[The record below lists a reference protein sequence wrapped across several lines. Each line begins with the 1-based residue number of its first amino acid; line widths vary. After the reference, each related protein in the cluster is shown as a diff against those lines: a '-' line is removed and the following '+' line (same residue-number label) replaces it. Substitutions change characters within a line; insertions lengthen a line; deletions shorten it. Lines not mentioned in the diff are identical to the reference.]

1 MFKKLVAKI
10 VGDPNKKIIEDLEP
24 LVAEVAAFEP
34 ELQQLSDD
42 ELRLRTA
49 VLRER
54 ARNDEELEEL
64 MTEAYALVREASLR
78 TTGLR
83 HYDVQIMGGILLF
96 RGEVVEMRTGEGK
109 TLVATLPLFLNAL
122 SDRGVHLVTV
132 NEYLARRDGGWMGKI
147 FSFLGLTVG
156 CIGPQQFSALYD
168 PDYVNPGAELEDER
182 LVHWQ
187 PSTRS
192 QAYEADITY
201 GISSEFGF
209 DYLRDNMA
217 TNADRLV
224 QRQLH
229 FAIIDEVDNVLI
241 DEARTPLIIS
251 GPAARSGTE
260 YKRFAGYVRNLRK
273 NTADEDDEPNGH
285 YDIDEK
291 SRSISLTD
299 MGIAEIEHRIEEID
313 EDAGES
319 LYDPRFYEL
328 TYYLDNA
335 LRAEYLFK
343 NNVQYVI
350 KDGEIIIVDDFTGR
364 LMPGRR
370 YSDGLHEAIEAK
382 EGVSIKRETITV
394 ATITLQNYF
403 RLYEKLA
410 GMTGTALTDAEEF
423 DKIYELG
430 VTPLPT
436 NVQHIVDTG
445 AMGLVEDKVKVEG
458 TDAIRY
464 VDPSS
469 EEPVFFKRIDFKDQ
483 IYGTSVAK
491 DEAIVN
497 EIRRVNES
505 GRPILV
511 GTTSVEH
518 SESIHRVLQKEK
530 IVHNVLNAKI
540 HQSEA
545 MVVAQAGQKGAVT
558 ISTNMAGRGTD
569 ILLGG
574 NPEGLAADWISG
586 ALFDQRQLEQ
596 LARNLLVDGSESAYA
611 FARRNK
617 KLDEELVDWLAEN
630 NNQIQEAL
638 PEVERVGL
646 TRYVTRLLYESYELD
661 YGEAEKTVLMIQAG
675 QLQRARESL
684 ADLGKDVAFV
694 DHVLRELDTLGKYAA
709 ALQNRQSTAEQKAEI
724 LAGVLAQLL
733 FEQHYNARAALIRA
747 VLVGDAQE
755 AAAVA
760 QETPGLNQEV
770 VRKIEE
776 IKQDTQRTRSEIWRL
791 GGLHV
796 IGSERHESRR
806 IDNQLRGRAARQGD
820 PGSSRFF
827 LSLEDDLMR
836 RFGGERLK
844 GFMSRTSI
852 PDDMPIENSML
863 DKIIE
868 SSQERIEGFN
878 FDIRKNV
885 VEYDDVMS
893 KQRQAIYGERRAI
906 LRGEAVDLDDKMI
919 GAFEIAIEDLVTN
932 YVIDYVGYVHREID
946 RVIGEFSTDAT
957 DIINVTGI
965 LRYLRGLLPDVVKL
979 DREELDDLSADA
991 LAERLMV
998 LAYENEERGDNL
1010 YQLLQAMGR
1019 FLPILPTIPNLGALA
1034 RYRSGQVQIKDR
1046 WRVEYIEHVDD
1057 LFNNFLADQIAVDER
1072 EQIWTKAETELAQ
1085 AFNQF
1090 RTEGLTVKTGG
1101 LRQDKFRQQVTL
1113 SLRNLLL
1120 DSLSALDGEQ
1130 LIQALNAYVIRQQE
1144 KWRERIGNDEYQNFQ
1159 RTLLLSAIDNE
1170 WRDYLTAMDDL
1181 RREIGL
1187 TALGQRDPKVE
1198 YKRRSFEMFKNM
1210 RENID
1215 KDVADRFFRQISNHV
1230 AFVER
1235 QQAEV
1240 AYKLQAQSAG
1250 YEIVSHGSGKS
1261 GMRRATAKVG
1271 RNDPCPCGSGK
1282 KYKHCHGRINRS
1294 ATNKTTN
1301 GQGRRSVETA
1311 SGAQSQSNSAKKK
1324 KKRRRR

>member
-1 MFKKLVAKI
+1 MFKKLVSKF
-10 VGDPNKKIIEDLEP
+10 VGDPNKKIIDDLEP
-24 LVAEVAAFEP
+24 LVAEVADFEP
-34 ELQQLSDD
+34 ELQRLTDD
-42 ELRLRTA
+42 ELRSRTA
-49 VLRER
+49 ELRER
-54 ARNDEELEEL
+54 ARNGELLEDL
-64 MTEAYALVREASLR
+64 LPEAFALVREASVR

-83 HYDVQIMGGILLF
+83 HYDVQIMGGILLH

-122 SDRGVHLVTV
+122 SDKGVHLVTV

-187 PSTRS
+187 PSTRI
-192 QAYEADITY
+192 QAYEADVTY

-217 TNADRLV
+217 TSAERLV
-224 QRQLH
+224 QRDLH

-251 GPAARSGTE
+251 GPASRSGTE
-260 YKRFAGYVRNLRK
+260 YKRFAAYVRGLRK
-273 NTADEDDEPNGH
+273 NTAEEDEEPNGH

-299 MGIAEIEHRIEEID
+299 MGIAEIERRIDEID
-313 EDAGES
+313 DEAGES
-319 LYDPRFYEL
+319 LYDPRYYAL

-350 KDGEIIIVDDFTGR
+350 RDGEIIIVDDFTGR

-382 EGVSIKRETITV
+382 EGVLIKRETITV

-403 RLYEKLA
+403 RLYEKLG

-436 NVQHIVDTG
+436 NVQHIIDSASMNLITHK
-445 AMGLVEDKVKVEG
+445 EKVEG
-458 TDAIRY
+458 ADAISYR
-464 VDPSS
+464 DPATN
-469 EEPVFFKRIDFKDQ
+469 EPVFFKRIDFKDQ
-483 IYGTSVAK
+483 IFGTEEAK
-491 DEAIVN
+491 DQAIIN
-497 EIRRVNES
+497 EIRRVNET

-518 SESIHRVLQKEK
+518 SESIHRTLQKEK
-530 IVHNVLNAKI
+530 IPHNVLNAKI

-545 MVVAQAGQKGAVT
+545 LVVAQAGQKGAVT

-574 NPEGLAADWISG
+574 NPEGLAAEMV
-586 ALFDQRQLEQ
+586 ANELFDQRLLSQ
-596 LARNLLVDGSESAYA
+596 LAQRLMVDGQESAYEY
-611 FARRNK
+611 ARRNS
-617 KLDEELVDWLAEN
+617 KLDEEMVGWLVDN
-630 NNQIQEAL
+630 NNQIQDAL
-638 PEVERVGL
+638 VEVEQVGIVRYI
-646 TRYVTRLLYESYELD
+646 TRSLYEHYEID
-661 YGEAEKTVLMIQAG
+661 YAEAEKVVLMVQAG
-675 QLQRARESL
+675 ELQRAREHM

-694 DHVLRELDTLGKYAA
+694 DHALREFDTLQSYSS
-709 ALQNRQSTAEQKAEI
+709 ALQNRQTSAEQKAEI
-724 LAGVLAQLL
+724 ISGVLSRIL
-733 FEQHYNARAALIRA
+733 FEQHYNTRAALIRA
-747 VLVGDAQE
+747 VLADDGQE
-755 AAAVA
+755 AAEIAFK
-760 QETPGLNQEV
+760 TPGVDEGLI
-770 VRKIEE
+770 RKIRD
-776 IKQDTQRTRSEIWRL
+776 IKLDTERTRSEIWRL

-868 SSQERIEGFN
+868 NSQERIEGFN

-893 KQRQAIYGERRAI
+893 KQRQAIYNERRAI
-906 LRGEAVDLDDKMI
+906 LLGEAVDLDDKI
-919 GAFEIAIEDLVTN
+919 AAGFELAIEDLVSN
-932 YVIDYVGYVHREID
+932 YVVDYTGYVRGEID

-957 DIINVTGI
+957 DAINVTGV
-965 LRYLRGLLPDVVKL
+965 LRYLRGLLPGIVNL
-979 DREELDDLSADA
+979 DREGLEGLSADS

-1019 FLPILPTIPNLGALA
+1019 FLPILPTIPNLAVLV
-1034 RYRSGQVQIKDR
+1034 RYRSGQVQAKDR
-1046 WRVEYIEHVDD
+1046 WRAEYVEHVDD
-1057 LFNNFLADQIAVDER
+1057 LFHNFLAEQIAVEER
-1072 EQIWTKAETELAQ
+1072 ERIWTKAESELTQ

-1090 RTEGLTVKTGG
+1090 RTEGLTVKTAGP
-1101 LRQDKFRQQVTL
+1101 RQDKFREQVTL
-1113 SLRNLLL
+1113 ALRDLLL

-1130 LIQALNAYVIRQQE
+1130 A
-1144 KWRERIGNDEYQNFQ
+1144 
-1159 RTLLLSAIDNE
+1159 
-1170 WRDYLTAMDDL
+1170 
-1181 RREIGL
+1181 
-1187 TALGQRDPKVE
+1187 
-1198 YKRRSFEMFKNM
+1198 SF
-1210 RENID
+1210 
-1215 KDVADRFFRQISNHV
+1215 
-1230 AFVER
+1230 
-1235 QQAEV
+1235 
-1240 AYKLQAQSAG
+1240 
-1250 YEIVSHGSGKS
+1250 
-1261 GMRRATAKVG
+1261 
-1271 RNDPCPCGSGK
+1271 
-1282 KYKHCHGRINRS
+1282 
-1294 ATNKTTN
+1294 
-1301 GQGRRSVETA
+1301 
-1311 SGAQSQSNSAKKK
+1311 GAQCLCHPAAGKVARSHRQ
-1324 KKRRRR
+1324 